1 MRRLL
6 LLAVLCV
13 TTVLALAPVA
23 GATSYAYGSCAE
35 YPTQEEAQN
44 TLDSPVYGT
53 GEAPGG
59 PTDPLNLDPD
69 GDGIACNDPGNLVGG
84 GSEEPECLIPEGCEG
99 QYERQYDGGADLD
112 CLDFASREE
121 AQAVL
126 EADPSDPNAL
136 DADGDGLACEETFS
150 APPTEAASPLPEA
163 EAPVADSET
172 PVQTAEKSPAAPAE
186 LPATGG
192 SDPMLPFAGGLLLLM
207 GSGVLITVSRQN
219 ES

>member
-13 TTVLALAPVA
+13 TTVLALAPAA
-23 GATSYAYGSCAE
+23 GATSYAYASCAE
-35 YPTQEEAQN
+35 FPTQQEAQN

-53 GEAPGG
+53 GEAPGAS
-59 PTDPLNLDPD
+59 TDTLNLDPD
-69 GDGIACNDPGNLVGG
+69 GDGVACNDPGNLVGG
-84 GSEEPECLIPEGCEG
+84 GSEEPVCMLPEGCER
-99 QYERQYDGGADLD
+99 QYERQYEGGADLD

-121 AQAVL
+121 AQTVL
-126 EADPSDPNAL
+126 DADPSDPNAL

-150 APPTEAASPLPEA
+150 APPTEAAPPLPET
-163 EAPVADSET
+163 ET
-172 PVQTAEKSPAAPAE
+172 PVSGSDAPVQPAEKPPVAPAE

-192 SDPMLPFAGGLLLLM
+192 SSLMLLVAGVLFLLM
-207 GSGVLITVSRQN
+207 GFVVSRQN